1 MKASNLIIRIPEP
14 CHEDWNSM
22 LPDAKGKFC
31 NSCNKSVFDFS
42 NKTDTQIRDIL
53 LDHKDQ
59 KVCGHFKKSQINR
72 PLNISIN
79 VKNLPKNISITR
91 AFAIALFIVFGTFLF
106 SCTDKH
112 GQKVD
117 TIEVVGPERPGD
129 EPITLGGIDFMI
141 PDSLSD
147 QVLFNKG
154 DVMQESSCTAVSG
167 EMYVDGGMELV
178 EIPEPVIQQ
187 VNEDSAVK
195 EEPMFDRAVLGGVSY
210 SDYFLPE
217 DTTKADSS
225 FLNNSRMNESSINTV
240 NKLTVYPNPSNGEFT
255 VSYNVV
261 KRADISLVIY
271 DLKGVL
277 LRSLVNVHAQYEG
290 KYQIPVN
297 LNDLPNGIYI
307 VSLINGDKKMTER
320 LVIER

>member
-1 MKASNLIIRIPEP
+1 MKASTLIIRIPEP

-53 LDHKDQ
+53 MDHKDQ
-59 KVCGHFKKSQINR
+59 KVCGHFKKTQINR

-79 VKNLPKNISITR
+79 INDLPKNISITR

-106 SCTDKH
+106 SCTDEH
-112 GQKVD
+112 GQKVNA
-117 TIEVVGPERPGD
+117 IEVVESTGPEDKDIAIGMLLVP
-129 EPITLGGIDFMI
+129 
-141 PDSLSD
+141 PDSLVNT
-147 QVLFNKG
+147 VLFEKG
-154 DVMQESSCTAVSG
+154 DAINEICTSVSG

-178 EIPEPVIQQ
+178 EIPEPIIEQI
-187 VNEDSAVK
+187 NKDSTV
-195 EEPMFDRAVLGGVSY
+195 EEVPMLDRAVLGGVSY
-210 SDYFLPE
+210 TDYLLPE
-217 DTTKADSS
+217 ETIEADSS
-225 FLNNSRMNESSINTV
+225 LLNNSRMEEARIMNKS
-240 NKLTVYPNPSNGEFT
+240 NKLTVYPNPSGGEFM
-255 VSYNVV
+255 VSYEVT

-277 LRSLVNVHAQYEG
+277 MRSLVNVHGQYEG
-290 KYQIPVN
+290 RYQIPVN
-297 LNDLPNGIYI
+297 LNELPNGIYI

>member
-1 MKASNLIIRIPEP
+1 MKASTLIIRIPEP

-53 LDHKDQ
+53 RDHKDQ
-59 KVCGHFKKSQINR
+59 KVCGHFKRSQINR

-79 VKNLPKNISITR
+79 INDLPKNISITR

-106 SCTDKH
+106 SCTDEH
-112 GQKVD
+112 GQQVNSIEIVDPQKADEEKGTMGMMLLPLPLD
-117 TIEVVGPERPGD
+117 TISFE
-129 EPITLGGIDFMI
+129 
-141 PDSLSD
+141 
-147 QVLFNKG
+147 KG
-154 DVMQESSCTAVSG
+154 NIMEQTCNAVSG

-178 EIPEPVIQQ
+178 EVPEPIVEQ
-187 VNEDSAVK
+187 VNKDSAV
-195 EEPMFDRAVLGGVSY
+195 EEVPILNRAVLGGVSY
-210 SDYFLPE
+210 TDYLLPE
-217 DTTKADSS
+217 ETTEADSS
-225 FLNNSRMNESSINTV
+225 FFNNSRMEEFSIINKS
-240 NKLTVYPNPSNGEFT
+240 NKLTVYPNPSGGEFM
-255 VSYNVV
+255 VSYEVI

-277 LRSLVNVHAQYEG
+277 MRSLVNVHDQYEG
-290 KYQIPVN
+290 RYQIPVN
-297 LNDLPNGIYI
+297 LNELPNGIYI
-307 VSLINGDKKMTER
+307 VSLINGDKKITER